1 MKQVEIFLVKWF
13 EEKGIPPEIDQV
25 NLSTINIFDSGLI
38 SSLEV
43 IYLISDLEE
52 NFSFRFNE
60 EAFQDRRFNTISGIS
75 EIVSELI
82 ESV

>member
-1 MKQVEIFLVKWF
+1 MNQIEIFLVKWF
-13 EEKGIPPEIDQV
+13 EEKGIPPEIDQA

-43 IYLISDLEE
+43 IFLISDLEE
-52 NFSFRFNE
+52 NFSFKFNE

-82 ESV
+82 